1 MAVLLTGKPVADA
14 LSADTRTRAEALLSK
29 GVQPRLV
36 LLRCGDNEA
45 DGAYIR
51 GAVKRAA
58 LCGVAAELRTL
69 PADAS
74 ADVVAAAIDAVNRDP
89 AVHGCLLLRPLPPH
103 LRGEESDLCARLAPD
118 KDVDGMTP
126 ESAAAVFTGQGRGFA
141 PCTAQACMAL
151 LRHYGIAPCGRHA
164 VVIGRSP
171 VVGRPVSMLL
181 LRENATVT
189 LCNSRTRNL
198 PALRRRRGQQ
208 PDRRPCPTRPDR
220 AGCVH
225 ELERYRPL
233 RRRGLPGSVIHCGGY
248 YPCARRRR
256 GCYLRGADGP
266 YRPRG
271 GISDRGGR
279 RMNVFTPAETAANY
293 AAAGVLKTRQPLLK
307 LLLLGIAAGALIGF
321 PVCVTNMATYAITNA
336 SAVRIIAGVLF
347 AFGLG
352 IVVLTGAE
360 LFTGNTLLVI
370 SLLDR
375 RVTWGAMLRNWGV
388 VYLGNFLG
396 ALALS
401 WVCARFGWLDAGDGA
416 LGAYT
421 MQLAVG
427 KMTMPFGKAF
437 FMGVLCNILVTV
449 AVLASLS
456 AKDAAGRI
464 LGAWVPVMFFVVAG
478 FSHSIADMTYCTM
491 GLFAKSVPAY
501 AASAVEAGLNLDAL
515 TWGTYFTGNMLP
527 VTLGNILGGL
537 FVGFVM
543 WFGFLRKAK

>member
-126 ESAAAVFTGQGRGFA
+126 KSAAAVFTGQGRGFA

-151 LRHYGIAPCGRHA
+151 LHHYGIAPCGRHA

-189 LCNSRTRNL
+189 VCHTKT
-198 PALRRRRGQQ
+198 
-208 PDRRPCPTRPDR
+208 PD
-220 AGCVH
+220 
-225 ELERYRPL
+225 
-233 RRRGLPGSVIHCGGY
+233 
-248 YPCARRRR
+248 
-256 GCYLRGADGP
+256 
-266 YRPRG
+266 
-271 GISDRGGR
+271 
-279 RMNVFTPAETAANY
+279 TAA
-293 AAAGVLKTRQPLLK
+293 LTRQAD
-307 LLLLGIAAGALIGF
+307 IIITAAGALIGF

-375 RVTWGAMLRNWGV
+375 RVTWCAMLRNWGV

-396 ALALS
+396 ALTLS
-401 WVCARFGWLDAGDGA
+401 WICARFGWLDAGDGA

-464 LGAWVPVMFFVVAG
+464 LGAWAPVMFFVVAG
-478 FSHSIADMTYCTM
+478 FSHSIADMTYCALA
-491 GLFAKSVPAY
+491 LFGKSAPAQ
-501 AASAVEAGLNLDAL
+501 AAGADLSVL
-515 TWGTYFTGNMLP
+515 TWSRYFLGNMLP
-527 VTLGNILGGL
+527 VTLGNTAGGVL
-537 FVGFVM
+537 VGLAA
-543 WFGFLRKAK
+543 WYCYLRKKG